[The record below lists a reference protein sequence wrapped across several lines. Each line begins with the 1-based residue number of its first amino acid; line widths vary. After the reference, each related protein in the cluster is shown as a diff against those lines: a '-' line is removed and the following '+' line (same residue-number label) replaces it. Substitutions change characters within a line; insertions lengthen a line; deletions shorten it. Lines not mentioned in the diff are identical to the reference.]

1 MVGITRSKAFFLHAV
16 KGQLS
21 PRKRSGRMGK
31 EEMNDES
38 VGGERLIFF
47 QDATSNLLIWDG
59 TSWEFQPMK

>member
-1 MVGITRSKAFFLHAV
+1 M
-16 KGQLS
+16 KGQPS

-47 QDATSNLLIWDG
+47 QDATSNLLIWGG
-59 TSWEFQPMK
+59 TGWEFQPMK

>member
-1 MVGITRSKAFFLHAV
+1 
-16 KGQLS
+16 
-21 PRKRSGRMGK
+21 MGK

-47 QDATSNLLIWDG
+47 QDATSNLLIWGG